1 MDEIWA
7 KHQLC
12 RFHIIENL
20 MKPINKRINILERKI
35 KSHKKKIEENNQ
47 KVQKLKTQYHYK
59 QGRPLNEDK
68 KAQKNI
74 NNRKNLKIEDSEYT
88 QKLSQ
93 YINEKTQILYLKK
106 K

>member
-1 MDEIWA
+1 
-7 KHQLC
+7 
-12 RFHIIENL
+12 

-47 KVQKLKTQYHYK
+47 KIHGLKAQYPYK
-59 QGRPLNEDK
+59 QGRPPKEDN

-74 NNRKNLKIEDSEYT
+74 NNRKNLKRENSEYT

-93 YINEKTQILYLKK
+93 YNNEKNTNTLLQRQNKENLRCKIL
-106 K
+106 